1 MPRQVHIPRR
11 RTILGALTLA
21 LAVSAAPAQSPAAQE
36 PSSPIQR
43 TVLRTL
49 TTLREAHSLPPDEA
63 RRGYPTRALLHDH
76 LQAALDRSQRF
87 HKGIA
92 LLMLDLDKFKQ
103 INDSYGHSV
112 GDGVLRVTAGR
123 LRANIRKT
131 DSVARM
137 GGDEFV
143 VLLNELDHP
152 GQAEHV
158 AGKIVAAL
166 SEPVLMGK
174 LLLPVSVSIGVCTIS
189 GSDELVEAEVL
200 LKRVDA
206 AMYRAKE
213 RGRHCF
219 QVFTADMIVAPQPI
233 EAAKV

>member
-1 MPRQVHIPRR
+1 MMPDSFRQPPRVHEN
-11 RTILGALTLA
+11 
-21 LAVSAAPAQSPAAQE
+21 QS
-36 PSSPIQR
+36 
-43 TVLRTL
+43 
-49 TTLREAHSLPPDEA
+49 
-63 RRGYPTRALLHDH
+63 RA
-76 LQAALDRSQRF
+76 
-87 HKGIA
+87 
-92 LLMLDLDKFKQ
+92 M
-103 INDSYGHSV
+103 
-112 GDGVLRVTAGR
+112 
-123 LRANIRKT
+123 
-131 DSVARM
+131 
-137 GGDEFV
+137 
-143 VLLNELDHP
+143 LLNKHP

-219 QVFTADMIVAPQPI
+219 QVFTADMIVAPQ
-233 EAAKV
+233 